1 MELFQWKEEYDL
13 GLEKIDN
20 QHRQMV
26 DMLNR
31 LYEAK
36 KSDAVHQIIEETLN
50 GLVSYVE
57 IHFADEEAAMREA
70 NYPDLDQQRRQ
81 HLEMTDEVIRMRNLM
96 LQGGEPATFELLNF
110 MSEWLKEHIS
120 GSDQKFGVFMH
131 DQQVADM
138 MTHKPDRPV
147 A

>member
-36 KSDAVHQIIEETLN
+36 KSTNVHRAIEETLD
-50 GLVSYVE
+50 GLVHYVK
-57 IHFADEEAAMREA
+57 IHFADEEAAMSEA